1 MTEFVEEV
9 RHRCRHQRCRMKLPA
24 PVSNPREAFCC
35 RGCYGSFYL
44 RRCLVCEGA
53 IERTTANRKI
63 CKKPK
68 CRNALAAGVGFG
80 RYHAISAKT
89 THASRNLELTRAQDE
104 KPYWPRYRGPQHFRR
119 PASGWLWR
127 GIIPGYLF
135 LPMEN
140 GKPID
145 CAKIEAC
152 PGVRCFLRTAEG
164 LAVLTLADMQRIR
177 EMEEEALNGSPVA
190 AGIPFKVGQ
199 RVRIIGNPAW
209 EGPITRI
216 DNKRRIVVE
225 ILMFGRPTYLTVSAN
240 KLEVVTRAA
249 A

>member
-1 MTEFVEEV
+1 V
-9 RHRCRHQRCRMKLPA
+9 
-24 PVSNPREAFCC
+24 
-35 RGCYGSFYL
+35 
-44 RRCLVCEGA
+44 
-53 IERTTANRKI
+53 
-63 CKKPK
+63 K

-89 THASRNLELTRAQDE
+89 THASRNLELTRAQ
-104 KPYWPRYRGPQHFRR
+104 YRGPQHFRR

-225 ILMFGRPTYLTVSAN
+225 ILNVSAN
-240 KLEVVTRAA
+240 KLEAVTRAA

>member
-1 MTEFVEEV
+1 M
-9 RHRCRHQRCRMKLPA
+9 H
-24 PVSNPREAFCC
+24 
-35 RGCYGSFYL
+35 G
-44 RRCLVCEGA
+44 
-53 IERTTANRKI
+53 ANRKLRVDQDETI
-63 CKKPK
+63 REGYDWYAVLVHPRTEIGVCKI
-68 CRNALAAGVGFG
+68 L
-80 RYHAISAKT
+80 
-89 THASRNLELTRAQDE
+89 RAQNE
-104 KPYWPRYRGPQHFRR
+104 KPYWPRYRGPKHFRR
-119 PASGWLWR
+119 PASGWVWR
-127 GIIPGYLF
+127 GVVPGYLF
-135 LPMEN
+135 LPIEK

-145 CAKIEAC
+145 CGKIEAC

-240 KLEVVTRAA
+240 KLEAVTRAA